1 MLSLGKQYYNL
12 NVVNLLKWVMF
23 CRMFK
28 KAVLKKITG
37 KLYED
42 NVHEVSLG
50 TKHQESVSGHFL
62 YTIFNIVY

>member
-28 KAVLKKITG
+28 KAVLKKSR
-37 KLYED
+37 
-42 NVHEVSLG
+42 VSYMK
-50 TKHQESVSGHFL
+50 TMFNYPVAGHW
-62 YTIFNIVY
+62 